1 MFIQIII
8 NKMFSE
14 NKSKIENIIYLYFRI
29 NKNSKMGNKPSK
41 PPPPKPCP
49 GTKQYATDLS
59 NTNDRL
65 RTNIVTLTTTRNEKN
80 ASVTILKAR
89 NDVLIKDKN
98 DKFTTTQ
105 VDDEKRKAMKPLED
119 EISRNTAEIS
129 KLNSEIVD
137 LNNEIT
143 DLTQKLRDERNIT
156 DPILSINNE
165 ASQSVK
171 FTAINSIITS
181 QDKYTTYYNS
191 IRKQNEKLL
200 DKVQNS
206 NTNDLTYD
214 QKAYFQYEQVSRFV
228 QTNFLLLIAYYVFI
242 IILIGILFF
251 VQKNMSIYL
260 KIGIILALSIYPFII
275 YTIEKFIYTW
285 GSYTI
290 ALFSGTV
297 YTKSS

>member
-1 MFIQIII
+1 
-8 NKMFSE
+8 
-14 NKSKIENIIYLYFRI
+14 
-29 NKNSKMGNKPSK
+29 MGNKSSK
-41 PPPPKPCP
+41 PPPPNPCP

-65 RTNIVTLTTTRNEKN
+65 RTNIVTLTTTRDQKI
-80 ASVTILKAR
+80 ASANQLKAA
-89 NDVLIKDKN
+89 NDELVKQQNAKYTN
-98 DKFTTTQ
+98 AQ
-105 VDDEKRKAMKPLED
+105 VEE
-119 EISRNTAEIS
+119 EISKAKIPLQKTIDENTAEIS
-129 KLNSEIVD
+129 KLNSEITD
-137 LNNEIT
+137 LNNKIT
-143 DLTQKLRDERNIT
+143 DLTEKLRDERIIT
-156 DPILSINNE
+156 DPILSINNK
-165 ASQSVK
+165 ASQTAK

-200 DKVQNS
+200 DKVQNA

>member
-1 MFIQIII
+1 
-8 NKMFSE
+8 MFSE

-29 NKNSKMGNKPSK
+29 NKNSKMGNKSSKSSK
-41 PPPPKPCP
+41 PPPPNPCP

-65 RTNIVTLTTTRNEKN
+65 RTNIVTLTTTRDEKN

-98 DKFTTTQ
+98 DKYTTAQ
-105 VDDEKRKAMKPLED
+105 VDEAKRKAMKPLED
-119 EISRNTAEIS
+119 EISKNNAEIS

-143 DLTQKLRDERNIT
+143 DLTQKLSDERNIT
-156 DPILSINNE
+156 DRILSINNE

-171 FTAINSIITS
+171 FTAVNSIITS